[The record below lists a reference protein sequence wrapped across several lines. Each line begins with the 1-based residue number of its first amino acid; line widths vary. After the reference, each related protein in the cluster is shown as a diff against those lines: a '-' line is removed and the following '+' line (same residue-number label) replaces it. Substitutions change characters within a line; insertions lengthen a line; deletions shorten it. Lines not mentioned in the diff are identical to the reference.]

1 MSHGM
6 NSSGSRKWCLC
17 ALVAVPLLAM
27 PAAAADV
34 AAPQPAPLTET
45 QREAVDLL
53 KGMTEYLAGLKDFS
67 VAFRAG
73 YDVLQP
79 SGQKIEFGE
88 TRRVSISRPDRLRI
102 EEIASDGKRDLIL
115 FDGKTISAFDADG
128 GVYAQVPQPG
138 SVDES
143 LVYVVRDLRMRMPLA
158 LLLSSNLPH
167 SLPGRVKSIDYV
179 ERSEILGVTAHH
191 IAGRAENVDF
201 QFWIDAGARP
211 LPLRVVITYVN
222 SPGQPQ
228 FWANFAEWNTEAKFA
243 AGTFEFTVP
252 KDAQKI
258 VFAVQV
264 RRAGEA
270 PRPPAVLEE
279 GQP

>member
-1 MSHGM
+1 MRYGR
-6 NSSGSRKWCLC
+6 SSAGFREWCLC
-17 ALVAVPLLAM
+17 ALVAVPLLAL
-27 PAAAADV
+27 PTRAADGT
-34 AAPQPAPLTET
+34 AAPAPLTET
-45 QREAVDLL
+45 QREAAVLL

-73 YDVLQP
+73 YDVVQA

-88 TRRVSISRPDRLRI
+88 TRRVSIARPDRLRV
-102 EEIASDGKRDLIL
+102 EEIASDGKRDVIV
-115 FDGKTISAFDADG
+115 FDGNTISALDADAN
-128 GVYAQVPQPG
+128 VYAQAPQPG

-158 LLLSSNLPH
+158 LLLTTNLPH
-167 SLPGRVKSIDYV
+167 SLPGRVKAIDYV
-179 ERSEILGVTAHH
+179 ERTDILGVAAHH

-228 FWANFAEWNTEAKFA
+228 FWANFAEWNTQAKFA
-243 AGTFEFTVP
+243 AGTFDFTAP
-252 KDAQKI
+252 REAQKI
-258 VFAVQV
+258 AFAVQV

-270 PRPPAVLEE
+270 PQPPAALEE
-279 GQP
+279 GPP